1 MDSRTLS
8 LYFEDYDPN
17 DDGDNDDG
25 DHDDDFHHLK
35 MILTPMLYFHL
46 LSSDYDDRVRMMMM
60 VVMAVIVVMVDD
72 DDVSEDHDDD
82 TDDASPRVLLRSTL
96 PQTRMLGLTMIID
109 PCRTCI
115 LPPYFLP
122 GA

>member
-1 MDSRTLS
+1 MVSVTNMRYDG
-8 LYFEDYDPN
+8 EDGE
-17 DDGDNDDG
+17 DGDGGNRGDG
-25 DHDDDFHHLK
+25 C
-35 MILTPMLYFHL
+35 Y
-46 LSSDYDDRVRMMMM
+46 
-60 VVMAVIVVMVDD
+60 

-109 PCRTCI
+109 PCRACI
-115 LPPYFLP
+115 LPPYFPP